1 MNPTGFRKYSKIGKE
16 IVPSTNAAEFTL
28 ESGKFREN
36 HHLVISYSFYGS
48 GPDVAVFNYGYFG
61 DDATGGNTGGN
72 GGGAGSGGGYKL
84 AADSRV
90 NAPSPFKG
98 MN

>member
-1 MNPTGFRKYSKIGKE
+1 MTGTGFRKYSKIGKE
-16 IVPSTNAAEFTL
+16 IVPSTNAAEFRI
-28 ESGKFREN
+28 ESSKFREN
-36 HHLVISYSFYGS
+36 QNLVIGYSFHGS

-61 DDATGGNTGGN
+61 DDLTDSN
-72 GGGAGSGGGYKL
+72 GGSRSGGGSSGGGYKL
-84 AADSRV
+84 AEDSRV